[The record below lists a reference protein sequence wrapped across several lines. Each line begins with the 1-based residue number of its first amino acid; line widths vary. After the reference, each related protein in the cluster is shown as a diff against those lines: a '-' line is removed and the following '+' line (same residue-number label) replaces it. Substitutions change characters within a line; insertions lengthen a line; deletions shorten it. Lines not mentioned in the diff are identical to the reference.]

1 MILLIECLA
10 ACLIFGAGI
19 IASIFINRS
28 MWLNDY
34 PPAVVERFFEKN
46 PAKTQ
51 KTRKQNLAALIIA
64 KVIVSA
70 VFTVLL
76 SGLVY
81 LAGAR
86 DFWTACL
93 YCYIIWFSVNLFD
106 VIVLDLGILAHWK
119 KLRLP
124 GTEDMDKEYTSN
136 KAKHIRDGFFGMII
150 GIPVSALCGL
160 VIRLFAG

>member
-1 MILLIECLA
+1 MILAIECLA
-10 ACLIFGAGI
+10 ACLIFGIGI
-19 IASIFINRS
+19 IGSIFINRS

-34 PPAVVERFFEKN
+34 PPAVVERYFEKN
-46 PAKTQ
+46 PGIVPRTK
-51 KTRKQNLAALIIA
+51 KQNLAALILA

-86 DFWTACL
+86 DFLTACV

-119 KLRLP
+119 KIRLP
-124 GTEDMDKEYTSN
+124 GTEDMDEEYTSN
-136 KAKHIRDGFFGMII
+136 KAKHIRDGFFGMVI

-160 VIRLFAG
+160 VIWLFVR